1 MQERRGSKPA
11 TSRKIGSTRCCR
23 FLQTPRIAVVLGRPS
38 CWIRP
43 VRSTGRSIRIGGAC
57 RTRLVMIA
65 NAVLAGCLEVAGLS
79 IEVGA
84 QRDALGRYQA
94 VLTAACSG
102 ARLLRIR
109 RAPPTLLYSLGL
121 ALMGVIEHALQR
133 QRQILQTERCSQRA
147 GWTDQNAE
155 PDDRRQPT
163 AQTPRAG

>member
-1 MQERRGSKPA
+1 M
-11 TSRKIGSTRCCR
+11 
-23 FLQTPRIAVVLGRPS
+23 V
-38 CWIRP
+38 
-43 VRSTGRSIRIGGAC
+43 
-57 RTRLVMIA
+57 A
-65 NAVLAGCLEVAGLS
+65 NAVLASCLKIAGLS
-79 IEVGA
+79 IQIGTY
-84 QRDALGRYQA
+84 RDALGRYQA

-102 ARLLRIR
+102 ARLLRIG

-155 PDDRRQPT
+155 RDGRRQPT